1 MMFHESPKKPSTKE
15 FDAQRTL
22 LYIFFGLVIANFS
35 VLTSPFTGAGKKR
48 EVVSFWRIRIPP
60 KNSSQLLM
68 LDAFSR
74 KAVSADSSGA
84 FIGGGELASLKS
96 FIADGNKRLDAVN
109 AISSNAACIVSD
121 AVAGIC
127 CENTGLT
134 APNGGVYTNRKM
146 AACLRDGEIVL
157 RYVSYALLAGDAS
170 VLQDRCLNGLRETY
184 AALGVPTGSA
194 ARAVAIMKA
203 AAAALITNTN
213 SQPKKAAVTQ
223 GDCASLA
230 GEAGSY
236 FDAVISAIS

>member
-1 MMFHESPKKPSTKE
+1 LSWESRNQGYCQP
-15 FDAQRTL
+15 DAD
-22 LYIFFGLVIANFS
+22 S
-35 VLTSPFTGAGKKR
+35 HSPNNT
-48 EVVSFWRIRIPP
+48 PTT
-60 KNSSQLLM
+60 M

-109 AISSNAACIVSD
+109 AITSNASCVVSD

-157 RYVSYALLAGDAS
+157 RYVSYAVLAGDAS

-203 AAAALITNTN
+203 SACAHITNTN
-213 SQPKKAAVTQ
+213 DTTGPKRKMAVTQ
-223 GDCASLA
+223 GDCSSLSA
-230 GEAGSY
+230 EAGSY
-236 FDAVISAIS
+236 FDMVISAIS

>member
-1 MMFHESPKKPSTKE
+1 
-15 FDAQRTL
+15 
-22 LYIFFGLVIANFS
+22 
-35 VLTSPFTGAGKKR
+35 
-48 EVVSFWRIRIPP
+48 
-60 KNSSQLLM
+60 M

-203 AAAALITNTN
+203 ASAALILNTN

-223 GDCASLA
+223 GDCANLA

>member
-1 MMFHESPKKPSTKE
+1 
-15 FDAQRTL
+15 
-22 LYIFFGLVIANFS
+22 
-35 VLTSPFTGAGKKR
+35 
-48 EVVSFWRIRIPP
+48 
-60 KNSSQLLM
+60 M

-74 KAVSADSSGA
+74 SVVSADA
-84 FIGGGELASLKS
+84 KTAPVGGSDLAGLRSYVR
-96 FIADGNKRLDAVN
+96 DGNKRLDAVN
-109 AISSNAACIVSD
+109 AITSNASCMVSD

-127 CENTGLT
+127 CENSGLT

-203 AAAALITNTN
+203 SATTMITNTN
-213 SQPKKAAVTQ
+213 NTTEPKRKMAVTQ
-223 GDCASLA
+223 GDCSALSA
-230 GEAGSY
+230 EAASY
-236 FDAVISAIS
+236 FDMVISAIS

>member
-1 MMFHESPKKPSTKE
+1 MCPDDLLEALSSESRVKVVRDADCIPSQT
-15 FDAQRTL
+15 RNRST
-22 LYIFFGLVIANFS
+22 
-35 VLTSPFTGAGKKR
+35 
-48 EVVSFWRIRIPP
+48 
-60 KNSSQLLM
+60 M

-109 AISSNAACIVSD
+109 AISSNASCIVSD

-194 ARAVAIMKA
+194 SRAVAIMKA

-213 SQPKKAAVTQ
+213 SQAKKMALTS
-223 GDCASLA
+223 GDCSNLA
-230 GEAGSY
+230 GEAASY
-236 FDAVISAIS
+236 FDMVISAIS

>member
-1 MMFHESPKKPSTKE
+1 MGM
-15 FDAQRTL
+15 
-22 LYIFFGLVIANFS
+22 
-35 VLTSPFTGAGKKR
+35 
-48 EVVSFWRIRIPP
+48 RICIPP
-60 KNSSQLLM
+60 NNIPQTM

-109 AISSNAACIVSD
+109 AITSNASCIVSD

-184 AALGVPTGSA
+184 AALGVPSGSA

-203 AAAALITNTN
+203 SACAHITNTN
-213 SQPKKAAVTQ
+213 NTTGEKRKMPVTQ
-223 GDCASLA
+223 GDCNALSS
-230 GEAGSY
+230 EAASY
-236 FDAVISAIS
+236 FDMVISAIS

>member
-1 MMFHESPKKPSTKE
+1 M
-15 FDAQRTL
+15 
-22 LYIFFGLVIANFS
+22 
-35 VLTSPFTGAGKKR
+35 
-48 EVVSFWRIRIPP
+48 SFWRIRIPP

-109 AISSNAACIVSD
+109 AITSNASCVVSD

-203 AAAALITNTN
+203 ASAALITNTN

>member
-1 MMFHESPKKPSTKE
+1 MCPDDLLEALSSESRVKVVRDADCIPSQT
-15 FDAQRTL
+15 RNRST
-22 LYIFFGLVIANFS
+22 
-35 VLTSPFTGAGKKR
+35 
-48 EVVSFWRIRIPP
+48 
-60 KNSSQLLM
+60 M

-109 AISSNAACIVSD
+109 AISSNASCIVSD

-194 ARAVAIMKA
+194 SRAVAIMKA
-203 AAAALITNTN
+203 AAGALITNTN
-213 SQPKKAAVTQ
+213 SQAKKMALTS
-223 GDCASLA
+223 GDCSNLA
-230 GEAGSY
+230 GEAASY
-236 FDAVISAIS
+236 FDMVISAIS

>member
-1 MMFHESPKKPSTKE
+1 MCPDDGVQEVGLESRGMFIRDAECISPNNVFHNP
-15 FDAQRTL
+15 
-22 LYIFFGLVIANFS
+22 
-35 VLTSPFTGAGKKR
+35 
-48 EVVSFWRIRIPP
+48 
-60 KNSSQLLM
+60 M

-74 KAVSADSSGA
+74 AAVSADSSGS

-109 AISSNAACIVSD
+109 AITSNASCIVSD

-194 ARAVAIMKA
+194 SRAVAIMKSA
-203 AAAALITNTN
+203 AAGLITNTN
-213 SQPKKAAVTQ
+213 SQAKKMALTS
-223 GDCASLA
+223 GDCSNIA
-230 GEAGSY
+230 GEAASY
-236 FDAVISAIS
+236 FDMVISAIS

>member
-1 MMFHESPKKPSTKE
+1 MIAAFEKLPSRP
-15 FDAQRTL
+15 DL
-22 LYIFFGLVIANFS
+22 CC
-35 VLTSPFTGAGKKR
+35 TGASPPPFGISGSLNLDPQVAS
-48 EVVSFWRIRIPP
+48 EALPIPTVWP
-60 KNSSQLLM
+60 PM

-74 KAVSADSSGA
+74 TVVSADA
-84 FIGGGELASLKS
+84 KTAPVGGSELASLREYVQ
-96 FIADGNKRLDAVN
+96 DGNKRLDAVN
-109 AISSNAACIVSD
+109 AISGNSACIVSD

-194 ARAVAIMKA
+194 SRAVAIMKA
-203 AAAALITNTN
+203 AAGALITNTN
-213 SQPKKAAVTQ
+213 SQDKKMALTS
-223 GDCASLA
+223 GDCSNLA
-230 GEAGSY
+230 GEAASY
-236 FDAVISAIS
+236 FDMVISAIS

>member
-1 MMFHESPKKPSTKE
+1 MVNRDADCIPQTLNRST
-15 FDAQRTL
+15 
-22 LYIFFGLVIANFS
+22 
-35 VLTSPFTGAGKKR
+35 
-48 EVVSFWRIRIPP
+48 
-60 KNSSQLLM
+60 M

-96 FIADGNKRLDAVN
+96 FIAEGNKRLDAVN
-109 AISSNAACIVSD
+109 AITSNASCVVSD

-203 AAAALITNTN
+203 SACAHITNTN
-213 SQPKKAAVTQ
+213 DTTGPKRKMAVTQ
-223 GDCASLA
+223 GDCSSLS
-230 GEAGSY
+230 GEAASY
-236 FDAVISAIS
+236 FDMVISAIS